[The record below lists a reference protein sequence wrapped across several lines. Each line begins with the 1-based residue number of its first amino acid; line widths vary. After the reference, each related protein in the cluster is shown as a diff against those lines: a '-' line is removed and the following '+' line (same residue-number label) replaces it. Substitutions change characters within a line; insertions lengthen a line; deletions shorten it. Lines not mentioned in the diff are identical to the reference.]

1 MAKEGEKAPSSA
13 NISTFK
19 KFLESKSGNVKSKLP
34 HQNGTDNQEKLA
46 KSDSSKP
53 TPLSKKKVASTGI
66 DIADLVKQS
75 SKDEG
80 KKKVDSGG
88 IDILQ
93 LAKQSKVEGVKKKV
107 SSGGLDIA
115 DLAKQSKVEGGK
127 KKVSSGGL
135 DIADLAKQSKVEG
148 VKKKV
153 SSGGLN
159 IAELAKNSMNSPKKE
174 LGVGSGKLILE
185 KNPLK
190 NNTTGS
196 LKSGFGG
203 TEIQTKSNLKSGFG
217 GVKLETKGELK
228 SSFGGGLKSK
238 EKTKVESV
246 GDIGELLESR
256 KSLMKNTLNHNVN
269 ELHEHLKEK
278 ITNSSKVV
286 VDLAELSKIEKESR
300 ESWYKTTHEM
310 TVEKKASKESI
321 QRRYNRALKARE
333 QAEAVIE
340 KSTRKLYLAQEE
352 TKKALESETK
362 AKAEVEAILLDL
374 NKAIAEANN
383 SELRR
388 RALMITGITG
398 IVLYLFTEFSLEPFV
413 EAAVGS
419 GIELILAKVFLLF
432 ILIPFQMV
440 TEKFMIKQ
448 THSDGDGIR
457 EHMFREILSVVID
470 DGVINE
476 KERNLIETFRRHN
489 GLDHTRADEIMS
501 EYLTS

>member
-19 KFLESKSGNVKSKLP
+19 KFIESKSGKVKSKP
-34 HQNGTDNQEKLA
+34 HHHTGKGNQEKLA
-46 KSDSSKP
+46 ISDSSKLKASP
-53 TPLSKKKVASTGI
+53 KKKVASTGI
-66 DIADLVKQS
+66 DIADLAKQS
-75 SKDEG
+75 SKDDG
-80 KKKVDSGG
+80 KKKLDSGG
-88 IDILQ
+88 IDIFQ
-93 LAKQSKVEGVKKKV
+93 LAKQSKVESVKKKIK
-107 SSGGLDIA
+107 SSGLDIA
-115 DLAKQSKVEGGK
+115 DLAKQSKVEGDK
-127 KKVSSGGL
+127 KKVSLGGVN
-135 DIADLAKQSKVEG
+135 IADLAK
-148 VKKKV
+148 
-153 SSGGLN
+153 N
-159 IAELAKNSMNSPKKE
+159 NMNSPKKE
-174 LGVGSGKLILE
+174 LGFGSGKFILE
-185 KNPLK
+185 NKPLK

-203 TEIQTKSNLKSGFG
+203 AEIQTKSKLKSGFG
-217 GVKLETKGELK
+217 GVKSETKGELK
-228 SSFGGGLKSK
+228 SSFGGGSKSK
-238 EKTKVESV
+238 QKTQVKSV

-256 KSLMKNTLNHNVN
+256 KSLMKNTLNHDVN
-269 ELHEHLKEK
+269 ELHENLKEK
-278 ITNSSKVV
+278 LSNSSKVV

-300 ESWYKTTHEM
+300 ESWYKATHEL
-310 TVEKKASKESI
+310 TVEKTASKESI
-321 QRRYNRALKARE
+321 QRRYNRAVKARE

-340 KSTRKLYLAQEE
+340 ESARKLYLAQEK

-383 SELRR
+383 SEQRR

-432 ILIPFQMV
+432 ILIPFQML

-457 EHMFREILSVVID
+457 EHMFREILTVVID
-470 DGVINE
+470 DGVVDE

-489 GLDHTRADEIMS
+489 GLDHARADEIMS
-501 EYLTS
+501 EYLVS

>member
-1 MAKEGEKAPSSA
+1 ME
-13 NISTFK
+13 N
-19 KFLESKSGNVKSKLP
+19 
-34 HQNGTDNQEKLA
+34 
-46 KSDSSKP
+46 KP
-53 TPLSKKKVASTGI
+53 
-66 DIADLVKQS
+66 Q
-75 SKDEG
+75 
-80 KKKVDSGG
+80 
-88 IDILQ
+88 
-93 LAKQSKVEGVKKKV
+93 
-107 SSGGLDIA
+107 
-115 DLAKQSKVEGGK
+115 
-127 KKVSSGGL
+127 
-135 DIADLAKQSKVEG
+135 
-148 VKKKV
+148 
-153 SSGGLN
+153 
-159 IAELAKNSMNSPKKE
+159 
-174 LGVGSGKLILE
+174 
-185 KNPLK
+185 K
-190 NNTTGS
+190 NNTTGA

-203 TEIQTKSNLKSGFG
+203 TKIQTKSNLKSGFG
-217 GVKLETKGELK
+217 GIKQETKGELK
-228 SSFGGGLKSK
+228 SSFGGLKSK
-238 EKTKVESV
+238 EKMKVANV

-256 KSLMKNTLNHNVN
+256 KSLMKNTLNHDVN

-340 KSTRKLYLAQEE
+340 ESARKLYLAQEE

-383 SELRR
+383 SEQRR

-413 EAAVGS
+413 EAAVGN
-419 GIELILAKVFLLF
+419 GFELILAKVFLLF

-448 THSDGDGIR
+448 TNSDGDGIR

-470 DGVINE
+470 DGVVDE

-489 GLDHTRADEIMS
+489 GLDHTRAEEIMS
-501 EYLTS
+501 EYLNS

>member
-1 MAKEGEKAPSSA
+1 MAGA

-19 KFLESKSGNVKSKLP
+19 KFLESKPGNVKSKALR
-34 HQNGTDNQEKLA
+34 QTGTDKHEKLTR
-46 KSDSSKP
+46 SDPSKSKP
-53 TPLSKKKVASTGI
+53 SPKKKVASTGI
-66 DIADLVKQS
+66 DIAELAKQS

-88 IDILQ
+88 IDIFQ
-93 LAKQSKVEGVKKKV
+93 LAKQSKVGGVKKKV

-115 DLAKQSKVEGGK
+115 DLAK
-127 KKVSSGGL
+127 
-135 DIADLAKQSKVEG
+135 
-148 VKKKV
+148 
-153 SSGGLN
+153 
-159 IAELAKNSMNSPKKE
+159 NSLKSPKKG
-174 LGVGSGKLILE
+174 LGVGSGKFILE
-185 KNPLK
+185 NKTLK
-190 NNTTGS
+190 NNPTGA

-203 TEIQTKSNLKSGFG
+203 TKIQTKSNLKSGFG
-217 GVKLETKGELK
+217 GVILGKKGELK
-228 SSFGGGLKSK
+228 SSFGGG
-238 EKTKVESV
+238 TKNSQKNQVDSV

-256 KSLMKNTLNHNVN
+256 KSLMKNTLNHDVN
-269 ELHEHLKEK
+269 ELHEQLKEK
-278 ITNSSKVV
+278 LSKSSKVD

-300 ESWYKTTHEM
+300 KSWYKTTHEM
-310 TVEKKASKESI
+310 TVEKRASKESI

-340 KSTRKLYLAQEE
+340 ESARKLYLAQEE

-383 SELRR
+383 SEQRR

-413 EAAVGS
+413 EAAVGN

-470 DGVINE
+470 DGVVDE

>member
-1 MAKEGEKAPSSA
+1 MK
-13 NISTFK
+13 
-19 KFLESKSGNVKSKLP
+19 
-34 HQNGTDNQEKLA
+34 
-46 KSDSSKP
+46 
-53 TPLSKKKVASTGI
+53 
-66 DIADLVKQS
+66 
-75 SKDEG
+75 
-80 KKKVDSGG
+80 
-88 IDILQ
+88 
-93 LAKQSKVEGVKKKV
+93 
-107 SSGGLDIA
+107 
-115 DLAKQSKVEGGK
+115 
-127 KKVSSGGL
+127 
-135 DIADLAKQSKVEG
+135 
-148 VKKKV
+148 
-153 SSGGLN
+153 
-159 IAELAKNSMNSPKKE
+159 SPKKE
-174 LGVGSGKLILE
+174 LGVGSGKFIFE
-185 KNPLK
+185 NKQLK
-190 NNTTGS
+190 NNTTGA

-203 TEIQTKSNLKSGFG
+203 SKISTKSKLKSGFG
-217 GVKLETKGELK
+217 GAKLETKVGLK
-228 SSFGGGLKSK
+228 SNFGGGIKSK
-238 EKTKVESV
+238 GKTQIESV
-246 GDIGELLESR
+246 ADIGDLLESR

-278 ITNSSKVV
+278 LSNSSKVV

-300 ESWYKTTHEM
+300 ESWYKATHEM

-340 KSTRKLYLAQEE
+340 ESARKLYLAQEE

-374 NKAIAEANN
+374 NAAIAEANN
-383 SELRR
+383 SEQRR
-388 RALMITGITG
+388 RALLITGVTG
-398 IVLYLFTEFSLEPFV
+398 IILYLFTEFSLEPFV

-448 THSDGDGIR
+448 THSDGDGVR

-470 DGVINE
+470 DGVVDE

>member
-1 MAKEGEKAPSSA
+1 M
-13 NISTFK
+13 
-19 KFLESKSGNVKSKLP
+19 
-34 HQNGTDNQEKLA
+34 
-46 KSDSSKP
+46 
-53 TPLSKKKVASTGI
+53 
-66 DIADLVKQS
+66 
-75 SKDEG
+75 
-80 KKKVDSGG
+80 
-88 IDILQ
+88 
-93 LAKQSKVEGVKKKV
+93 
-107 SSGGLDIA
+107 
-115 DLAKQSKVEGGK
+115 
-127 KKVSSGGL
+127 
-135 DIADLAKQSKVEG
+135 
-148 VKKKV
+148 
-153 SSGGLN
+153 
-159 IAELAKNSMNSPKKE
+159 
-174 LGVGSGKLILE
+174 
-185 KNPLK
+185 K
-190 NNTTGS
+190 NNTTGA

-203 TEIQTKSNLKSGFG
+203 TKIQTKSNLKSGFG
-217 GVKLETKGELK
+217 GVKQETKGELK

-238 EKTKVESV
+238 KKTKLESV

-256 KSLMKNTLNHNVN
+256 KSLMKNTLNHDVN

-340 KSTRKLYLAQEE
+340 ESARKLYLSQQE

-383 SELRR
+383 SEQRR
-388 RALMITGITG
+388 RALLVTGAVG
-398 IVLYLFTEFSLEPFV
+398 IVLYLFTEFSLEPFI

-419 GIELILAKVFLLF
+419 GLELILAKIFLLF
-432 ILIPFQMV
+432 ILIPFQIL

-470 DGVINE
+470 DGVVDE

-501 EYLTS
+501 EYLAS